1 MKLVAYSSDDE
12 YYTSLLLRDY
22 MLEMEGVCEGNTIKA
37 LHQMIET
44 NRHIYVLYRD
54 DEAIGFIVMYVND
67 QYGLLPA
74 VAVNE
79 YMYIKPKYRTSL
91 ATKYMLLQ
99 LLDYCRQLQLP
110 LMGYTYNS
118 SSNVSNSK
126 ALDSEEL
133 GIIYK
138 VPLKNMINKLNKLRK

>member
-1 MKLVAYSSDDE
+1 MKLVAYSSNDE

-22 MLEMEGVCEGNTIKA
+22 MLEMEGVCEGNTVKA
-37 LHQMIET
+37 LHQMIEA

-79 YMYIKPKYRTSL
+79 YMYIKPKYRTSV

-110 LMGYTYNS
+110 LVGYTYNN
-118 SSNVSNSK
+118 SNNIHNSK
-126 ALDSEEL
+126 VLECEEIGTVFKL
-133 GIIYK
+133 
-138 VPLKNMINKLNKLRK
+138 PLPTMINKLNKLRK